1 MPVLFLPL
9 FISFLGYGD
18 FVPSSPRMRLFA
30 VFYIPLLVGV
40 MTHLLGSLAKL
51 FLDLKI
57 KSLMQH
63 MNKRQ
68 LQVTDLLEIGNDDG
82 NVSEIDFVA
91 FMLCK
96 MQKVDNELMEEL
108 RSQFRHFDVDGNG
121 YVSKSDLYQ
130 IFLSGL
136 KRTDKKL
143 QLSEYKKRLIS
154 SSSMDRGVIT
164 PRTIGSTVI
173 GSVTYGTT

>member
-1 MPVLFLPL
+1 MTATTV
-9 FISFLGYGD
+9 GYGD

-30 VFYIPLLVGV
+30 VLYIPLLVGV

-68 LQVTDLLEIGNDDG
+68 LQVTDLLEIGHDDG

-96 MQKVDNELMEEL
+96 MQKVDKELMEEL

-121 YVSKSDLYQ
+121 HVSKSDLYQ

-143 QLSEYKKRLIS
+143 QLSEYKKRLLS
-154 SSSMDRGVIT
+154 SSSMDRGATT
-164 PRTIGSTVI
+164 PRTMESTVI
-173 GSVTYGTT
+173 GSVSHG